1 MMEYAS
7 FWLALVST
15 VGFFLLG
22 IERWAHARENKET
35 NIDHQSQ
42 IAELSLKHQD
52 ALMEA
57 TRQLQHQRLEERIT
71 ELGRRIDDLHQKASD
86 HNSRQQTR
94 IGEME
99 LKCVEFI
106 AKADAQLKELFRI
119 IGKRRSADIKGDQL

>member
-1 MMEYAS
+1 MEYAS

-15 VGFFLLG
+15 LGLFLLS
-22 IERWAHARENKET
+22 IERWARSREKKET
-35 NIDHQSQ
+35 TIDHQAQ

-71 ELGRRIDDLHQKASD
+71 GLERRIEEMRQKSSD
-86 HNSRQQTR
+86 HNSLQQIR

-119 IGKRRSADIKGDQL
+119 LGKRRNAGERGEHS